1 MVTPAGETYTYHY
14 NGIGS
19 TIAVTD
25 QAKNVVNKYSYT
37 AFGVLT
43 DYVEAVSQP
52 FKYAGQYGVM
62 YEPGGL
68 YYMRA
73 RYYDADTG
81 RFISE
86 DPSGFNGGIN
96 LYAYCN
102 SNPVNFVDPLGLC
115 AEGGGVGSA
124 ILDVIF
130 GTGTA
135 WAGEETKKQTGWWPN
150 ELDLL
155 VPGYGNYGG
164 PIRNGPASP
173 IDLLDAAYERHDI
186 GYMAGDLNGADER
199 LLADLRQ
206 LPINPGEWG
215 GQNAGFIH
223 AVYGAIHRGGSY
235 TLFSI
240 RLNLTGDRDR

>member
-1 MVTPAGETYTYHY
+1 VKKNRLLSAGSTNFTYDDEGRLSTKASASYLFDYEHRLTDIAGTVSSQFTYDGRGNRLEATRSGTTTRYIYDARGNVLAEADSSNNITRYYVYGLGLLSMVTPAGETYTYHY

-43 DYVEAVSQP
+43 DCVEAIPQP

-102 SNPVNFVDPLGLC
+102 SNPVNFVDPLGLE
-115 AEGGGVGSA
+115 AVPGVGANTSTES
-124 ILDVIF
+124 IGQWGIYV
-130 GTGTA
+130 TGT
-135 WAGEETKKQTGWWPN
+135 
-150 ELDLL
+150 DLNINRCL
-155 VPGYGNYGG
+155 
-164 PIRNGPASP
+164 SP
-173 IDLLDAAYERHDI
+173 I
-186 GYMAGDLNGADER
+186 
-199 LLADLRQ
+199 
-206 LPINPGEWG
+206 
-215 GQNAGFIH
+215 
-223 AVYGAIHRGGSY
+223 
-235 TLFSI
+235 
-240 RLNLTGDRDR
+240 

>member
-1 MVTPAGETYTYHY
+1 MIKPTGETYTYHY

-25 QAKNVVNKYSYT
+25 QGKNVVNKYSYT
-37 AFGVLT
+37 PFGVLT
-43 DYVEAVSQP
+43 NFEEAIPQP

-86 DPSGFNGGIN
+86 DPIGFEGGIN

-115 AEGGGVGSA
+115 RRSGWTNFALPFIGCAITGLIADDATVIGIADDALIPVLVAAGVGVA
-124 ILDVIF
+124 IIQATR
-130 GTGTA
+130 GPSPEPYPGA
-135 WAGEETKKQTGWWPN
+135 NKGKYIN
-150 ELDLL
+150 ELQRQI
-155 VPGYGNYGG
+155 PT
-164 PIRNGPASP
+164 PASP
-173 IDLLDAAYERHDI
+173 QSNPLPPEPPKGWWQETLEK
-186 GYMAGDLNGADER
+186 
-199 LLADLRQ
+199 LADVLDELQ
-206 LPINPGEWG
+206 
-215 GQNAGFIH
+215 Q
-223 AVYGAIHRGGSY
+223 
-235 TLFSI
+235 
-240 RLNLTGDRDR
+240 